1 KLSEVKHKRFF
12 ETEIISCKAE
22 IGTIT
27 SNISKAE
34 TQIQQADEKIK
45 SLQKEW
51 EFEEKNSKADT
62 TRKIERQ
69 SEEQEKFSKK
79 IADIDSKTE
88 NSKNSLYGWLNDNV
102 SNWDETIG
110 KVIDEE
116 NVLFQQGLNPQKTA
130 DNNLSFYG
138 INIDTTE
145 INKNVK

>member
-1 KLSEVKHKRFF
+1 EINQQYDLIYDDIRKQNKEALAIANDNVREQEKAITDQRIKLSEVKHKRFF

-34 TQIQQADEKIK
+34 TQIQQADEKSK

-79 IADIDSKTE
+79 IADIDSKIE
-88 NSKNSLYGWLNDNV
+88 NSKNS
-102 SNWDETIG
+102 
-110 KVIDEE
+110 
-116 NVLFQQGLNPQKTA
+116 
-130 DNNLSFYG
+130 
-138 INIDTTE
+138 
-145 INKNVK
+145 